1 MELRQHYSFF
11 YIMERLLE
19 IIEDGDNQ
27 DHREKIEALHCW
39 FHVDRFDRNEANRR
53 LYDYARGEN
62 VFAWVLTGRRWS
74 MKIKVQVVTES
85 EGGDTKAAENRAC
98 LERGRCGLNLWV

>member
-11 YIMERLLE
+11 CLMERVLE
-19 IIEDGDNQ
+19 VIEDGGRQ
-27 DHREKIEALHCW
+27 DHQEEFEVLHYW

-62 VFAWVLTGRRWS
+62 VF
-74 MKIKVQVVTES
+74 
-85 EGGDTKAAENRAC
+85 
-98 LERGRCGLNLWV
+98 LWA